1 MGDNNQKIKEFEEE
15 LRNTKYNKRT
25 QHHVGLVKAKIARL
39 KEQQE
44 TKIRGKGKT
53 EGYSVR
59 KTGDASAVL
68 VGFPSVGKSTL
79 LNAIT
84 NADSKIGSYEFT
96 TLDVVPGLL
105 EYNHAKIQILD
116 VPGLIQG
123 ASQGKGRGKEVLA
136 VAKSADMI
144 IVLVDVNN
152 LWQCDIINRELY
164 DAKFRLN
171 KRKADVTIKKAMKG
185 GINISSTVKLSLE
198 KETIRAIMNEFRI
211 INADVLFRQNVDED
225 ELIDV
230 LEANRFYIPAL
241 TVINKVDTV
250 SEQKLKEI
258 RNQFKD
264 AVFVS
269 AERKDNTEELKKA
282 IFNKLDFIRVYMKN
296 PGKKA
301 DMDEPLI
308 MKRGS
313 KVKDICNKL
322 HRDFV
327 RRFRFARVTGKS
339 AKFVGQKFTLEHV
352 LVDGDILE
360 LHLK

>member
-1 MGDNNQKIKEFEEE
+1 MGDYNQKIKDFENE
-15 LRNTKYNKRT
+15 LKSTKYNKRT
-25 QHHVGLVKAKIARL
+25 QHHIGLVKAKIARL
-39 KEQQE
+39 KEQVE
-44 TKIRGKGKT
+44 TRARGKGKT

-79 LNAIT
+79 LNALT
-84 NADSKIGSYEFT
+84 NAESKTAAYEFT

-105 EYNHAKIQILD
+105 EYNYAKIQILD

-123 ASQGKGRGKEVLA
+123 ASQGKGRGKEVIS
-136 VAKSADMI
+136 VAKSTEMI
-144 IVLVDVNN
+144 IILIDINN
-152 LWQCDIINRELY
+152 TWQYDIIYRELY

-171 KRKADVTIKKAMKG
+171 RKKSDVKIKKTMKG
-185 GINISSTVKLSLE
+185 GINISSTVKLSLD
-198 KETIRAIMNEFRI
+198 KETIRGIMNEFRI
-211 INADVLFRQNVDED
+211 INADVLFRENVDED

-230 LEANRFYIPAL
+230 LEDNRFYIPAL
-241 TVINKVDTV
+241 TVVNKVDTA
-250 SEQKLKEI
+250 SNAKLQEVKNEF
-258 RNQFKD
+258 RD

-269 AERKDNTEELKKA
+269 AERKQNIEELKKA
-282 IFNKLDFIRVYMKN
+282 IFNKLDFIRIYMKN

-313 KVKDICNKL
+313 KVKDVCNKL
-322 HRDFV
+322 HRDFIK
-327 RRFRFARVTGKS
+327 RFRFARVTGKS
-339 AKFVGQKFTLEHV
+339 AKFAGQKFTLEHV